1 MLVQTDMNRT
11 EEKSFEKFLKA
22 ASSSGQNNMVN
33 LSVTYFH
40 PDLEIYLADRTL
52 PAETDL
58 CLNMHYHDDFEWCR
72 VLEGTV
78 YFRILRK
85 TIAVSAGETLFINSK
100 VPHCFCGTKDCGS
113 HYEIMLGKPHAVSSG
128 FLNDEIDGLVHDDR
142 FPFHVAQPVSQVYSE
157 DLEQMLKL
165 SEQKPPE
172 YEFEVAACWLKM
184 LRQIIRIQKNEDAA
198 SEPIRN
204 HDMDVLREMLS
215 FIGENYSSDLD
226 LDEIARAGR
235 ISRSKCTKI
244 FRAILNISPS
254 EFVQRY
260 RLKQAAGLIAN
271 TDLRIS
277 EISSSCGFNQQSY
290 FNRVFLRQFG
300 ITPLEM
306 RKQYRSMDSARRA
319 DFADDVADNQQDAD
333 R

>member
-1 MLVQTDMNRT
+1 MNRT

-33 LSVTYFH
+33 LSVTYLH

-198 SEPIRN
+198 SEPVRN
-204 HDMDVLREMLS
+204 HDMDVLREMLA

-226 LDEIARAGR
+226 LNQIARAGR

-244 FRAILNISPS
+244 FRSILNISPS

-260 RLKQAAGLIAN
+260 RLKQAAALIAN

-290 FNRVFLRQFG
+290 FNRLFLRQFG

-306 RKQYRSMDSARRA
+306 RKQHHSMNSARRA
-319 DFADDVADNQQDAD
+319 DFADDVADNQQHAD
-333 R
+333 